1 MQNKYTTPVAG
12 SGLYEHVF
20 IEFNGFVQG
29 HNFLL
34 TRASD
39 PPPVTSRESTVL
51 DEPDRLTLGHLVFQA
66 YDNLRKMLKI

>member
-1 MQNKYTTPVAG
+1 MILAIRRYD
-12 SGLYEHVF
+12 SGLNEHVF

-39 PPPVTSRESTVL
+39 PSDDANRQS
-51 DEPDRLTLGHLVFQA
+51 LT
-66 YDNLRKMLKI
+66 NLID